1 MQKHWVWLTTR
12 KGIGTRGRAALLR
25 LFGTAE
31 RIYEMKEHDYL
42 ATEGFERRWLDPLL
56 DKSLEYAE
64 KILGICEEKDI
75 QILNY
80 ADQAYPER
88 LRNIADPP
96 ALLYYKG
103 TLPDFD
109 NEAVIAIVG
118 SRRCSAYGLLHA
130 KQFSKLIAASGGIV
144 VSGGARGIDSMA
156 LRGALD
162 SMMPVV
168 CVLGCGV
175 DIAYPPENKDLF
187 RIITQHGCVISE
199 FAPGTPPERENFPVR
214 NRIISGLALGV
225 LVVEAPERSGAL
237 ITANQALEQ
246 GRDVFAI
253 PGNIGVKHC
262 EGSNRLIRE
271 GAIMVENGWEVLRD
285 YVPMFPDKLSDGR
298 TKDALNRLYQVR
310 YGKAIAVYSPTITG
324 DDLDK
329 KVIDNPG
336 NKSYSDVKE
345 APSDLTGDELAVFK
359 HLTYEGTAADEI
371 VAGSGIP
378 AQRVLA
384 ALTMLQIKKLV
395 VKLPGNRYS
404 IVSK

>member
-12 KGIGTRGRAALLR
+12 RGIGTRGCAALLR
-25 LFGTAE
+25 LFDTAE
-31 RIYEMKEHDYL
+31 RIYEMNEAQYL
-42 ATEGFERRWLDPLL
+42 ATAGFERRWLEPLL
-56 DKSLEYAE
+56 DKSLDYAE
-64 KILGICEEKDI
+64 SILGICEEKDI
-75 QILNY
+75 KLLNY
-80 ADQAYPER
+80 AEEAYPER

-103 TLPDFD
+103 TFPDID
-109 NEAVIAIVG
+109 HEAVIAIVG

-175 DIAYPPENKDLF
+175 DVTYPPENRELF
-187 RIITQHGCVISE
+187 ETIAHHGCVISE
-199 FAPGTPPERENFPVR
+199 FAPGTPPERGNFPIR
-214 NRIISGLALGV
+214 NRIISGLSLGV
-225 LVVEAPERSGAL
+225 LVVEAPEKSGAL

-271 GAIMVENGWEVLRD
+271 GAIMVENGWEVLRE
-285 YVPMFPDKLSDGR
+285 YVPIFPEKLSDGR
-298 TKDALNRLYQVR
+298 TKDALDRLYRAR
-310 YGKAIAVYSPTITG
+310 YGKAFAVYSPVIAAEN
-324 DDLDK
+324 LDK
-329 KVIDNPG
+329 KVIDNQE

-345 APSDLTGDELAVFK
+345 DLPQLTGDERTVYEC
-359 HLTYEGTAADEI
+359 LTTESIAADELI
-371 VAGSGIP
+371 ARCAIP
-378 AQRVLA
+378 PQRVLA

-395 VKLPGNRYS
+395 AKLPGNRYS
-404 IVSK
+404 RTEK